1 MADNPELFDVETD
14 SDELTD
20 DTTGAKHVALA
31 NEVLEQLEG
40 ASPSS
45 TFRLASGAG
54 TVKLDRLVGMLA
66 RKEMLS
72 DTIIDFAVR
81 CICDAL
87 GDCYALDTYAATFCC
102 PDPPQT
108 RISNMHYVVLPVYL
122 SNIHW
127 GVIIYQYQAEPPSI
141 TPYFYEPL
149 CDPQYRATIE
159 DTYEETVAPFLLGWH
174 EKTLIGVDY
183 YVVENGVWL
192 DAPRQP
198 DGTSCGVMVIAQ
210 VYCMLKDNFR
220 FTKATVSADDVAVMG
235 LRIMWMIL
243 IQPEVST
250 IANQVAETVDSTDLE
265 LMATV
270 KT

>member
-1 MADNPELFDVETD
+1 MSEFYNVVRKLDAWKEDVHWRLLSTKWDAMTVNPELFDVETD

-20 DTTGAKHVALA
+20 DPTGDKHAALA

-40 ASPSS
+40 ASLSS

-72 DTIIDFAVR
+72 DMIIDFAVI

-87 GDCYALDTYAATFCC
+87 GDCYALDTYAATCCC

-108 RISNMHYVVLPVYL
+108 RIWSMHYVVLPVYL
-122 SNIHW
+122 SNIHGQHTW
-127 GVIIYQYQAEPPSI
+127 GVIIVSITYQAEPPSI

-159 DTYEETVAPFLLGWH
+159 DTYEETVAPFLLGWR
-174 EKTLIGVDY
+174 EKTMIGVD
-183 YVVENGVWL
+183 ERNGVWL

-198 DGTSCGVMVIAQ
+198 DGMSCGVMVIAQ
-210 VYCMLKDNFR
+210 VYCML
-220 FTKATVSADDVAVMG
+220 
-235 LRIMWMIL
+235 
-243 IQPEVST
+243 
-250 IANQVAETVDSTDLE
+250 
-265 LMATV
+265 
-270 KT
+270 

>member
-1 MADNPELFDVETD
+1 MAGCAETARWNDVETD

-72 DTIIDFAVR
+72 DMIIDFAVI

-87 GDCYALDTYAATFCC
+87 GDCYALDTYAATCCC

-108 RISNMHYVVLPVYL
+108 RIWSMHYVVLPVYL

-127 GVIIYQYQAEPPSI
+127 GVIIVSI
-141 TPYFYEPL
+141 STRLNHRQSHPTSTSL
-149 CDPQYRATIE
+149 CVIRNIE
-159 DTYEETVAPFLLGWH
+159 RLSKIP
-174 EKTLIGVDY
+174 
-183 YVVENGVWL
+183 
-192 DAPRQP
+192 
-198 DGTSCGVMVIAQ
+198 
-210 VYCMLKDNFR
+210 
-220 FTKATVSADDVAVMG
+220 TK
-235 LRIMWMIL
+235 RR
-243 IQPEVST
+243 
-250 IANQVAETVDSTDLE
+250 
-265 LMATV
+265 
-270 KT
+270 